1 MYSWVFCWIPK
12 IFSKQ
17 KILSQCITCVW
28 WIIKSNNTTKQTSQ
42 LHFASWAQLVHYSSS
57 MSSSGGPAGCAGG
70 TLAAD
75 LTGVVQAQL
84 RRRRPG
90 TQAAHQQHCDS
101 LPLLNLDFCTLFI
114 SHGATW
120 IYVDH
125 LIHLLYPCQTISNYD
140 KWYNLYLILCYEY
153 IF

>member
-1 MYSWVFCWIPK
+1 MYSWIFCWIPK

-17 KILSQCITCVW
+17 KILSLCITCVW

-42 LHFASWAQLVHYSSS
+42 LHFASWAQLVHYSS

-90 TQAAHQQHCDS
+90 TQAAHQQHWDS

-140 KWYNLYLILCYEY
+140 KCYN
-153 IF
+153 FDT